1 MIERIQESVKT
12 ERLKEI
18 EVADW
23 LLKNGIQDREK
34 VVSVKTE
41 GPEVRDEGLKEDLSS

>member
-34 VVSVKTE
+34 VQVSVKTE
-41 GPEVRDEGLKEDLSS
+41 RS